1 MAWQGGFQDSE
12 DKGPF
17 ARTATAFG
25 RGALVLVVLAGL
37 FLLNLVPLNLG
48 HFDSLR
54 PPFLLMAVFYWTIFR
69 PALLVTPIVF
79 ILGLLMDIVSG
90 WPPGVSALLLVC
102 VQWVTLAQRKFFMG
116 QSFMT
121 VWWGYFL
128 ISIIVGLLQWA
139 VFSLFALD
147 WLPVMPVVAGVVLG
161 GLLFPFAALPLYLV
175 HRILSLKPGLIN
187 S

>member
-1 MAWQGGFQDSE
+1 MAWQGGFQESN
-12 DKGPF
+12 DKGTIGKTVS
-17 ARTATAFG
+17 AIG
-25 RGALVLVVLAGL
+25 RGAMVFLALSAL

-69 PALLVTPIVF
+69 PGLLATPVVF

-116 QSFMT
+116 QSFVT
-121 VWWGYFL
+121 IWWGYLL
-128 ISIIVGLLQWA
+128 ISIIVGVFQWV

-147 WLPVMPVVAGVVLG
+147 WLPVVPVLAGMLLG
-161 GLLFPFAALPLYLV
+161 GLLFPFVAVPLYLV